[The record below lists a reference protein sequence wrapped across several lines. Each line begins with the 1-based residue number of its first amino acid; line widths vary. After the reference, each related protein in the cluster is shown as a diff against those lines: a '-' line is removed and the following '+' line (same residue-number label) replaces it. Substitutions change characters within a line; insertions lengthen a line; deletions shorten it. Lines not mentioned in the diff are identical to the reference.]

1 MSKHHKTIVPLVVPA
16 ARTFPRRF
24 LFRIAYVYYY
34 WKFKHPSR
42 QQSAERTKSDD
53 SFKKKKKFVV
63 TKKERKSADDE
74 RNKYIAPLATR
85 RPPARQP
92 FLDVLEHVRVVW
104 VREQIVHFGV
114 RVFPKSEEFSP
125 LLRGFIRHADYYE

>member
-1 MSKHHKTIVPLVVPA
+1 MCLLLLEIQTSIVSA
-16 ARTFPRRF
+16 A
-24 LFRIAYVYYY
+24 
-34 WKFKHPSR
+34 
-42 QQSAERTKSDD
+42 QRTKSD
-53 SFKKKKKFVV
+53 SFKKKFV
-63 TKKERKSADDE
+63 TKKERE
-74 RNKYIAPLATR
+74 RTKGIYRIPLATR